1 MYASRISPLINMTA
15 PHRFALRVLPCAV
28 VLFAGSVSC
37 TLENTPPDLPLATAP
52 GYEVI
57 QVPNTPSQKPT
68 WERRVNK
75 IYDATYEPP
84 AEGSFP
90 EGQSAHPFFRDP
102 QPASEDDG

>member
-15 PHRFALRVLPCAV
+15 TYRFALRVLPCAV
-28 VLFAGSVSC
+28 VLLATSASC
-37 TLENTPPDLPLATAP
+37 TLDNPTPDLPLAVAP

-57 QVPNTPSQKPT
+57 QVPNTPESKPS

-75 IYDATYEPP
+75 IYDATWVPP

-90 EGQSAHPFFRDP
+90 EGQAAHPFFRDP
-102 QPASEDDG
+102 KPAEGDG